1 MLYGYGGSILYVDLT
16 TGKSHKKA
24 LTKETAERY
33 MGGEGLAIKLAW
45 EEIPA
50 GIDPLAPGAPIIVAA
65 PALAGTS
72 SPQSGKTSW
81 VMKFPLPADET
92 GKSFIGSAK
101 AGSTMFPL
109 AMKHAGYD
117 AIVIKGRAER
127 YSYLKISDDE
137 VTLEDAEPYRG
148 WGAEKFTAAMRR
160 KHGMRMGVTSIGRAG
175 EQGIKWSLA
184 YQDAQGTV
192 GRHGTGALFASK
204 NIKAVCVE
212 GTKGIQIAHPKKF
225 KKKAKELYN
234 KLASHPAT
242 PAMQKAGYHA
252 FWHVWEITLSQGNM
266 KTHDF
271 GTKYDCGEDYVDRVL
286 ADACCPM
293 SCKCNLSVPDG
304 PHKGKHTL
312 MHSVQI
318 PMLAERL
325 GIDDLNEAINLG
337 VDYNEAGLCGMTF
350 MSMADWLTRM
360 YAEGR
365 ISKGDF
371 GFELNR
377 DVPTYKKLLDLI
389 LDREGIGDVLAE
401 GYIAASQHFG
411 VDIREDTVI
420 RGMIKGCD
428 PIYDA
433 RMTTLDPL
441 RFLYIVC
448 PRPNH
453 AGYHDITTIPS
464 NVPQMPITLDAVK
477 ANYSQGVV
485 LPDEIERAFTPVPYY
500 GAGFNTALL
509 CIVNE
514 RNGTIYNSLG
524 ACSIPPV
531 LSLYFAGDVNELWR
545 HATGIEKDIPELVA
559 SADHIYDLYRGMN
572 AREGFDRKDD
582 WIEAWFTPRETPG
595 GPLPMM
601 DYYRTRVLTKDDVN
615 HLLDDYYAARGW
627 DVESGNPTAEN
638 VVAPEQSAA

>member
-101 AGSTMFPL
+101 GGSTMFPL

-117 AIVIKGRAER
+117 AIVIKGRADR

-137 VTLEDAEPYRG
+137 VSLEDAEPYRG
-148 WGAEKFTAAMRR
+148 WGAEKFTGAMRR

-242 PAMQKAGYHA
+242 PMMHKTGFNA

-266 KTHDF
+266 VTHDY
-271 GTKYDCGEDYVDRVL
+271 GAKYGHEVSANEYVEHVL
-286 ADACCPM
+286 SDACCPM
-293 SCKCNLSVPDG
+293 SCKTRLIVPKG
-304 PHKGKHTL
+304 PHKGKKTQ
-312 MHSVQI
+312 MHALQV
-318 PMLAERL
+318 PMLADRL
-325 GIDDLNEAINLG
+325 EIDELSDAVDLG

-350 MSMADWLTRM
+350 MSMADWLTRL
-360 YAEGR
+360 YAEGK
-365 ISKGDF
+365 ISKERV
-371 GFELNR
+371 GFELKR
-377 DVPTYKKLLDLI
+377 DMPTYRKLLQLI
-389 LDREGIGDVLAE
+389 LDRQGVGDILAE
-401 GYIAASQHFG
+401 GYMAASEYFG
-411 VDIREDTVI
+411 VDVREDTVI
-420 RGMIKGCD
+420 RGIAKGCD

-441 RFLYIVC
+441 RFLYLVC

-464 NVPQMPITLDAVK
+464 NVPQMPVPLEAVK
-477 ANYSQGVV
+477 ESYSKGLV
-485 LPDEIERAFTPVPYY
+485 LRDELERAFTPVPYY

-509 CIVNE
+509 GIVNE
-514 RNGTIYNSLG
+514 RNGTLYNSLG
-524 ACSIPPV
+524 ACSTAPV
-531 LSLYFAGDVNELWR
+531 VSVYYAGDVNELWR
-545 HATGIEKDIPELVA
+545 YASGIEKTIPELVENT
-559 SADHIYDLYRGMN
+559 DHIYGLYRTIN
-572 AREGFDRKDD
+572 SREGFDRKDD
-582 WIEAWFTPRETPG
+582 WVEAWFTPRETPG

-615 HLLDDYYAARGW
+615 HLLDDYYTARGW
-627 DVESGNPTAEN
+627 DVASGSPI
-638 VVAPEQSAA
+638 AAA